1 MERVDVVEAGEI
13 LPGRDGNKKGTGC
26 VQIQGL

>member
-1 MERVDVVEAGEI
+1 MEGVDAVEAGEM
-13 LPGRDGNKKGTGC
+13 LPGRGGNKKGTGC